1 MRYTIILLTLTALGA
16 CRDDDK
22 PLDTGEP
29 AEQVDAD
36 GDGYDESIDCDDA
49 DPAVN
54 PGAAEDCNDV
64 DDDCDGEIDEGTLLT
79 LYGDSDGDGYGDPSV
94 LAEHCE
100 PETGWVDNA
109 EDCDDSD
116 AAVNP
121 GAAELCNGID
131 DDCDGEIDEDD
142 ALDASTWY
150 ADADSDGY
158 GDAGDAGTL
167 SCAAPS
173 GQVGNAEDC
182 DDSDGAINPSATELC
197 DGVDNDC
204 DGSTDEDDALDAS
217 TWYADSDSDGYGD
230 AGDAGTLSCAAPS
243 GQVGNAEDC
252 DDSDGAINPSATEL
266 CDGVDNDCDGSTDED
281 DALDASTWYADADAD
296 GYGDPGAAS
305 QACSAPS
312 GAVADA
318 TDCDDGDAAVNP
330 GAAELCNGID
340 DDCDGGT
347 DEDDALDAGTWYAD
361 SDSDGYGDPSATTA
375 ACSAP
380 SGAVADAT
388 DCDDGDAAVNPG
400 ATELCNGIDDD
411 CDGSTDEDDA
421 LDAGTWYADSDSD
434 GYGDPSATT
443 AACSAPS
450 GAVADATDCDDGDA
464 AVNPGATELC
474 NGIDDDCDGSTD
486 EDDAADAGTWYTD
499 ADGDGY
505 GDAGSPVSACS
516 QPSGTVLNADDCD
529 DAHSADNPDAI
540 ELLDARDN
548 DCDGSVDEAI
558 AAVVFMTQCL
568 ANDGHPTLSSAE
580 ATQAEADQVELY
592 LDAMDIGMDR
602 YDEAAGAGSGAALSD
617 YEIVLATD
625 CGWSWTTDNQ
635 ALVDEL
641 LDARDL
647 GIPTFLWGD
656 DLGWS
661 CGNVTGEEELTLM
674 EGCYANGTPA
684 TLTMTGASHAAY
696 AGPYGTP
703 VDFAYA
709 NDMDQ
714 VSSWGGATVLAYSS
728 AYGSGS
734 PAWSA
739 YEDSGNG
746 SRAISLETSIYMSN
760 HAQVSAAAEVEL
772 EIVFSNSVHWL
783 LRL

>member
-217 TWYADSDSDGYGD
+217 TWYAD
-230 AGDAGTLSCAAPS
+230 
-243 GQVGNAEDC
+243 
-252 DDSDGAINPSATEL
+252 
-266 CDGVDNDCDGSTDED
+266 
-281 DALDASTWYADADAD
+281 ADAD

-411 CDGSTDEDDA
+411 CDG
-421 LDAGTWYADSDSD
+421 G
-434 GYGDPSATT
+434 
-443 AACSAPS
+443 
-450 GAVADATDCDDGDA
+450 
-464 AVNPGATELC
+464 
-474 NGIDDDCDGSTD
+474 TD

>member
-22 PLDTGEP
+22 PLDSGEP

-204 DGSTDEDDALDAS
+204 DGSTDEDDALDA
-217 TWYADSDSDGYGD
+217 
-230 AGDAGTLSCAAPS
+230 
-243 GQVGNAEDC
+243 
-252 DDSDGAINPSATEL
+252 
-266 CDGVDNDCDGSTDED
+266 
-281 DALDASTWYADADAD
+281 
-296 GYGDPGAAS
+296 
-305 QACSAPS
+305 
-312 GAVADA
+312 
-318 TDCDDGDAAVNP
+318 
-330 GAAELCNGID
+330 
-340 DDCDGGT
+340 
-347 DEDDALDAGTWYAD
+347 GTWYAD

-411 CDGSTDEDDA
+411 CDG
-421 LDAGTWYADSDSD
+421 G
-434 GYGDPSATT
+434 
-443 AACSAPS
+443 
-450 GAVADATDCDDGDA
+450 
-464 AVNPGATELC
+464 
-474 NGIDDDCDGSTD
+474 TD